1 MKSEVL
7 HIRFIKK
14 RMIQQIKYMAE
25 IEISDKPIARK
36 KEILESARGVY
47 EYFNKLHYEYDK
59 ANENIRTK
67 E

>member
-1 MKSEVL
+1 MKTGVL
-7 HIRFIKK
+7 PITFIKK
-14 RMIQQIKYMAE
+14 RMLQQIKYMAE
-25 IEISDKPIARK
+25 IERSDKLTTRK
-36 KEILESARGVY
+36 NEILESARGVY